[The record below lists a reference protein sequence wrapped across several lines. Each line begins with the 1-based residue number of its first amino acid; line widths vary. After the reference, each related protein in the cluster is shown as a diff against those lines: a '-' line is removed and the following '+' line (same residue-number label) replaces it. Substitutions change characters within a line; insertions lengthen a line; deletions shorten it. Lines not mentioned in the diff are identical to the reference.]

1 MPQSGLCIDLAGPQ
15 TAEEKIL
22 LQLYDGGSV
31 ALQMAAEK
39 IRREGLCNDSA

>member
-1 MPQSGLCIDLAGPQ
+1 MPQSELCIDLAGAQ

-22 LQLYDGGSV
+22 LQLYDSGSV

-39 IRREGLCNDSA
+39 IRWEGLCDDSA